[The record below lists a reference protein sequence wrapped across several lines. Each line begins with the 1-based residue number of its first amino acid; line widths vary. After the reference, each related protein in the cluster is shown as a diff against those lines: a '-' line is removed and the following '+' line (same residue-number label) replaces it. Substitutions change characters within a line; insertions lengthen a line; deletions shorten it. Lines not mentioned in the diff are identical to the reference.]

1 MFSKVFS
8 GHSFYHACRYVVNKP
23 EAEVLECTGVR
34 EHNYQVMSDDF
45 IAQQQLRPEKEK
57 ACFHCCL
64 SFYPG
69 EKVSD
74 EQMKQIAKQY
84 LERLKIVDT
93 QVAIIKHSDRRH
105 LHMHVVANMVDNNG
119 KVISDSFLGL
129 RGKKTAQQL
138 TQEHKL
144 VPALKKNLEQT
155 NYEALR
161 KSEATKYKVYEAIM
175 QVLPQCKTMKE
186 LENKLQLRGIETQY
200 KYKGLTLE
208 KQGVSFKMGDY
219 SFKGSQV
226 DRQFSLGNL
235 EKTLALNHKE
245 SFTLRPG
252 FTENR
257 SPYSSAIANKSQESA
272 HQFKENLQDNPIS
285 KGVEKSLEI
294 LLKPEGNNQAP
305 YELLQ
310 ESRQK
315 KKKKQSRGLRH

>member
-1 MFSKVFS
+1 MLSKVFS
-8 GHSFYHACRYVVNKP
+8 GHSFYHACRYIVNKP
-23 EAEVLECTGVR
+23 EAEVLECIGVR

-45 IAQQQLRPEKEK
+45 ILQQQLRPEKEK

-69 EKVSD
+69 EKVSN
-74 EQMKQIAKQY
+74 EQMKQIAKEY
-84 LERLKIVDT
+84 LQKLKIVDT
-93 QVAIIKHSDRRH
+93 QVAIVKHSDRRH

-138 TQEHKL
+138 TLEHKL
-144 VPALKKNLEQT
+144 VPALKKDLKLT
-155 NYEALR
+155 NYQALR

-200 KYKGLTLE
+200 KYKGQTLE

-235 EKTLALNHKE
+235 EKTLALNQKE
-245 SFTLRPG
+245 AHIIRPVV
-252 FTENR
+252 TENR
-257 SPYSSAIANKSQESA
+257 THYSSAIANQSRESI
-272 HQFKENLQDNPIS
+272 HQSKENLQDNSIS
-285 KGVEKSLEI
+285 KGLEKSLEI
-294 LLKPEGNNQAP
+294 LLKPEENNQLP

-310 ESRQK
+310 ENRQN